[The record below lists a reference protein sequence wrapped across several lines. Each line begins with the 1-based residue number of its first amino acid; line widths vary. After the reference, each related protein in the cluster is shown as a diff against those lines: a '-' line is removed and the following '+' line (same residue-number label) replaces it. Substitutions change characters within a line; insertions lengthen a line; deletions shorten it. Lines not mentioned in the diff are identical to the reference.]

1 MNIQQLNYVIALAKH
16 RHFESAAEACHISQ
30 STLSTMVSKLE
41 GELGVLLFDRKGK
54 PVELT
59 EEGRAMLPGMQ
70 SIVQDI
76 RSLYEFANE
85 IKGECRGELRFSAI
99 PTIAPYVLPD
109 FLRLFSVSC
118 PEIFL
123 TVTEQTTSE
132 IVRKLKAGELDMGLV
147 SIPVKDPELEEVF
160 LYDEPLV
167 LFDAQSMSAGPID
180 PAELNVGNLCL
191 LEEGHC
197 LRSQVLELCDRVE
210 RPFSATHRINF
221 VAGSMEGLL
230 RHVRRHESSTL
241 FPHLA
246 TLELGREDRSRIRMF
261 SAPVPFRRVGLV
273 VRKNY
278 ARKTILNTA
287 AKVIREYVLPLL
299 PTAALSGTPLM
310 PVSET
315 GK

>member
-41 GELGVLLFDRKGK
+41 MELGVLLFDRSRK

-59 EEGRAMLPGMQ
+59 NEGRIMLPGMQ
-70 SIVQDI
+70 SVIQNI
-76 RSLYEFANE
+76 RGLHELANE
-85 IKGECRGELRFSAI
+85 IRGECRGELRFSAI

-109 FLRLFSVSC
+109 FLHQFSSCC

-123 TVTEQTTSE
+123 TVTEQTTAE
-132 IVRKLKAGELDMGLV
+132 IMRKLKAGELDMGLV
-147 SIPVKDPELEEVF
+147 SIPVKDAELEEVF

-167 LFDAQSMSAGPID
+167 LFDAQSLDAGQID
-180 PAELNVGNLCL
+180 PAKLNVGNLCL

-210 RPFSATHRINF
+210 KPFSATHRINF
-221 VAGSMEGLL
+221 VAGSMDGLL
-230 RHVRRHESSTL
+230 RHVRRHESSAL

-246 TLELGREDRSRIRMF
+246 ALELSKEDRSRIRTF
-261 SAPVPFRRVGLV
+261 SSPVPFRRVGLV

-278 ARKTILNTA
+278 ARKTILETA
-287 AKVIREYVLPLL
+287 AKVIREYALPLL
-299 PTAALSGTPLM
+299 PSATIAGSPLM
-310 PVSET
+310 PLADK
-315 GK
+315 GG